1 MLQTALFKESHNLVY
16 TLICILFIVII
27 FYRKN
32 KNIIRLTI
40 ISFIVLFLL
49 LIWFYR
55 IPDTSRFVQNDSII
69 VAPSDGIVKAINYN
83 KETDSYTIIVFLNI
97 FDQHHQ
103 YYPISGTISNT
114 IYKEGK
120 FHPAY
125 LLEKSEYNERQDTYI
140 ITEYGEQIRVSQI
153 AGQIARRIVNNS
165 IQYSNV
171 KQGEYM
177 GMIKLSSRVDIEI
190 PANNF
195 VINVTPN
202 TKIKALDTIL
212 ATKK

>member
-1 MLQTALFKESHNLVY
+1 MLQTALFRESLNLVF
-16 TLICILFIVII
+16 TLILILLIVVIL
-27 FYRKN
+27 YKKS
-32 KNIIRLTI
+32 KNILKLSICIFI
-40 ISFIVLFLL
+40 ILFLL

-55 IPDTSRFVQNDSII
+55 IPDMSNFIKNDTNIM
-69 VAPSDGIVKAINYN
+69 APSDGIVKQINYN
-83 KETDSYTIIVFLNI
+83 KQTDSYTIIVFLNI

-114 IYKEGK
+114 SYKEGE
-120 FHPAY
+120 FYPAY
-125 LLEKSEYNERQDTYI
+125 LLEKSKYNERFDTYI
-140 ITEYGEQIRVSQI
+140 ITEYGEQITVSQI

-165 IQYSNV
+165 VQHTNV

-195 VINVTPN
+195 NISITPN
-202 TKIKALDTIL
+202 TRVKALETIL
-212 ATKK
+212 ATRK